1 METFEFYV
9 DTKVTT
15 WMRTKFEIEANSE
28 EEAKQLA
35 IKFHDVESNTSSI
48 GWDEIMD
55 TQETMRVEDNGG
67 EPTEELFDESGNCFW
82 TNSENSTLST
92 INTLLNN

>member
-1 METFEFYV
+1 METFDFYL

-28 EEAKQLA
+28 EEAKKLA
-35 IKFHDVESNTSSI
+35 IEFHNQGNTGSI

-55 TQETMRVEDNGG
+55 TQEQMSVKENGG
-67 EPTEELFDESGNCFW
+67 EPTEELFNGEGDCIWDN
-82 TNSENSTLST
+82 TK
-92 INTLLNN
+92 IN

>member
-1 METFEFYV
+1 METFDFYV

-28 EEAKQLA
+28 EEAKKLA
-35 IKFHDVESNTSSI
+35 IDYPNKGNTSSI

-55 TQETMRVEDNGG
+55 TQENMSVSENGG
-67 EPTEELFDESGNCFW
+67 EPTEELFDQSGDCFW
-82 TNSENSTLST
+82 D
-92 INTLLNN
+92 NTKIK

>member
-1 METFEFYV
+1 MATYDFYL

-28 EEAKQLA
+28 EEAKQKA
-35 IKFHDVESNTSSI
+35 IEFHKESNTSSI

-55 TQETMRVEDNGG
+55 AQEYMSVGDNGG
-67 EPTEELFDESGNCFW
+67 EPTEELFYQDGNCIW
-82 TNSENSTLST
+82 DNVKTN
-92 INTLLNN
+92 